1 MNGKGIKTLAIL
13 LLMTVTVV
21 AAMPVSA
28 KTLPYPASDYIKDV
42 TVGSPGNPLNYNN
55 GGARILL
62 TSNGDNVG
70 RFWSGAWSISGWVI
84 SSWEQ
89 QTGKSW
95 PYQWRSRE
103 SVANEI
109 KYHCWI
115 FDTTTRVTTISFY
128 DGWMWD

>member
-1 MNGKGIKTLAIL
+1 MGRKGMIAAVL
-13 LLMTVTVV
+13 LIAAVFAM
-21 AAMPVSA
+21 AMPAEA
-28 KTLPYPASDYIKDV
+28 KTPSYPASDYIKDV
-42 TVGSPGNPLNYNN
+42 TVGSPSNPLDYNN
-55 GGARILL
+55 GGARVLL
-62 TSNGDNVG
+62 TSKGDDVG
-70 RFWSGAWSISGWVI
+70 RFWSGAWALSGWVI

-115 FDTTTRVTTISFY
+115 FDTTTRITTISFR